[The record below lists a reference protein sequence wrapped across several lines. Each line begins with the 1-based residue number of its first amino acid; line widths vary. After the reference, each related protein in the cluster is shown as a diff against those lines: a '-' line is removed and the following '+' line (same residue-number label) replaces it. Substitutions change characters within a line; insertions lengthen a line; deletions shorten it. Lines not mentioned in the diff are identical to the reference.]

1 MLLLQLQLQFGLNTF
16 GGGVQGCPLCL
27 HTCPCASC
35 RKKHLADG
43 AATGSEGEGDLVAA
57 HPVPGH
63 KAGKAA
69 KKVAR
74 SEETN
79 SEDDEI
85 DILGVSDDGEDRA
98 PAQQPAPE
106 GGTMPSISHA
116 CACAVCAVF
125 TFFAGDCADLW
136 EVKRVLACRMQSE
149 GGAKEYLVRWKDTW
163 LDRESLE
170 VRVVACAMVRVVLLR
185 ACACALV
192 RCSTL
197 QSFV

>member
-1 MLLLQLQLQFGLNTF
+1 LGW
-16 GGGVQGCPLCL
+16 VQGCPLCL

-43 AATGSEGEGDLVAA
+43 AATGGEGEGDLVAA
-57 HPVPGH
+57 HPVPGR

-69 KKVAR
+69 KKVGR

-106 GGTMPSISHA
+106 GGTMSFISHA
-116 CACAVCAVF
+116 CACAVNSHAI
-125 TFFAGDCADLW
+125 TADLW
-136 EVKRVLACRMQSE
+136 EVKRVLACRMHAE
-149 GGAKEYLVRWKDTW
+149 DGAKEYLVRWKDTW

-170 VRVVACAMVRVVLLR
+170 VRVVLSRMCVRVCAMLNAPVLR
-185 ACACALV
+185 MGAG
-192 RCSTL
+192 R
-197 QSFV
+197 